1 MEVANLHR
9 AEQFTVKNKTDGSLK
24 SRFKNLMIQIY
35 KTRYLQ
41 LLALPG
47 LVYFIIFQ
55 YIPMYGILMAFQN
68 YKIRN
73 GIWGREWVWFVQ
85 FIKFFKHPYFFRL
98 IRNTVL
104 INVYQIIFVFPI
116 PIIVALLLNE
126 IKNKFYKRFVQTVS
140 YLPHF
145 ISLPA
150 IIGMMVMMLSPNG
163 GMVNNIIQ
171 ALGGEPIY
179 FLTEP
184 GWFRPLYI
192 ISDIWT
198 STGWSAII
206 YIAALSNVNQELYE
220 SATIDGAKRWQKM
233 IHISVPAISPTI
245 IIMLLLN
252 IGKLL
257 SLGAEKVLL
266 LQTPLTYE
274 TSEVIS
280 TFVYQRG
287 LVYSEYSFS
296 TAVSVFNSVI
306 NIMLL
311 YIANTIARKLTE
323 TSLW

>member
-1 MEVANLHR
+1 MHR

-73 GIWGREWVWFVQ
+73 GIWGSEWVWFDQ

-116 PIIVALLLNE
+116 PIIFALLLNE